1 MHFKPVAQAL
11 ADIVVVVSGLPRSG
25 TSLMMAMLSAGG
37 IPLLMDHQRPPD
49 PDNPNGYFELEAI
62 KRLSTSAECLATA
75 PGKAVKIVAPLVFQL
90 PLRFQYKIIF
100 IERNLDE
107 VIASQTAMLVRMGRQ
122 TALPADQLKAA
133 FARQMSRART
143 ILPQAGNQETLF
155 LQHRDILNEP
165 RSAADAVATFLE
177 ADLDLQAMAGIVNPA
192 LHHQRV
198 E

>member
-37 IPLLMDHQRPPD
+37 IPLLTDHQRPPD
-49 PDNPNGYFELEAI
+49 ADNPNGYFELEAI
-62 KRLSTSAECLATA
+62 KRLSASAECLATA

-90 PLRFQYKIIF
+90 PLRFQYRIIF

-107 VIASQTAMLVRMGRQ
+107 VIASQTAMLSRMGRQ
-122 TALPADQLKAA
+122 PALPADQLKAA
-133 FARQMSRART
+133 FARQISRARA
-143 ILPQAGNQETLF
+143 ILPQAGNQEALF
-155 LQHRDILNEP
+155 LQHREILKDP
-165 RSAADAVATFLE
+165 CSAAEAVASFLQAE
-177 ADLDLQAMAGIVNPA
+177 LKLEAMAGIVNPA
-192 LHHQRV
+192 LHRQQV